1 MSSGRSKETASTS
14 FLKDLFCRT
23 DVYYVFIMKWGWVKF
38 ADTTER
44 SYLKFVLWAKGEQQ
58 QQKNVPTTAHTS
70 KKSSYCIWYGIWF
83 KMKEF
88 FCQFSFSQKTWRF
101 WCVQQNSPLT
111 CVVVMVMEE
120 FLEEN
125 VKKKKEQ
132 NFFFFAV
139 FSMSIPLTAPWPWG
153 ELIPDQCAEL
163 NDLQYPPIGPVR
175 ARVLTKQ
182 QQASHSI
189 SWDCRRGLF
198 SPHYHLPTQVW
209 IPGQAGT
216 VGSAIQSTDHRVR
229 WW

>member
-14 FLKDLFCRT
+14 FLEDLFCRT

-132 NFFFFAV
+132 NFFFFCCLLNEYSTHSSLTLRWAYSWPV
-139 FSMSIPLTAPWPWG
+139 CRAEWFTIPTYRPSPSSC
-153 ELIPDQCAEL
+153 PDQTTA
-163 NDLQYPPIGPVR
+163 
-175 ARVLTKQ
+175 
-182 QQASHSI
+182 
-189 SWDCRRGLF
+189 GL
-198 SPHYHLPTQVW
+198 SQHLLRL
-209 IPGQAGT
+209 QAGAFFAT
-216 VGSAIQSTDHRVR
+216 LSSAHSSMNSRPGRDSWIRNTKHGS
-229 WW
+229 